1 LSTSVIVVI
10 LGSAVLHAVWNAIIK
25 GGTDKLLETSLKA
38 LGGALLMLCF
48 MPFLP
53 LPAPASRPFLAGTA
67 CIHLFYY
74 LFMAYAYKSS
84 DMSYVYTLMR
94 GSSPLFTALFTV
106 CVLGHGL
113 SPGGWAG
120 VTLLSSGILVMA
132 FDSLRRGDFRAAPT
146 ALALLNSL
154 VIMGYTVMDGSG
166 VRLAGDPFAYI
177 CWVSFLNCFPI
188 TIFVLCRRGI
198 KTYCAYLKTR
208 WKYGITGGA
217 CSAVAYGL
225 AVWCMTRASISQ
237 VAALR
242 ETSVVF
248 GMLLAVVFLKEKMTF
263 PRVTAVF
270 TVLIGAAAMR
280 LYS

>member
-1 LSTSVIVVI
+1 MSASVIAII
-10 LGSAVLHAVWNAIIK
+10 LGSAMLHAVWNAIIK

-38 LGGALLMLCF
+38 LGGALFMLCF

-53 LPAPASRPFLAGTA
+53 LPAPASWPFLAGTA
-67 CIHLFYY
+67 SIHLFYY
-74 LFMAYAYKSS
+74 LFMAHAYKSS

-94 GSSPLFTALFTV
+94 GSSPLFTAFFTV
-106 CVLGHGL
+106 CIMGHSL

-120 VTLLSSGILVMA
+120 VALLSSGILVMA
-132 FDSLRRGDFRAAPT
+132 SDSLRRGDFRMAPT
-146 ALALLNSL
+146 ALALANSL

-166 VRLAGDPFAYI
+166 VRLAGEPLAYI

-188 TIFVLCRRGI
+188 TIFALCRRGP
-198 KTYCAYLKTR
+198 KACFGYLKTR
-208 WKYGITGGA
+208 WKCGITGGV

-225 AVWCMTRASISQ
+225 VVWCMNRAPISQ

-248 GMLLAVVFLKEKMTF
+248 GMLLAVVFLKEKMT
-263 PRVTAVF
+263 PSRVTAVF
-270 TVLIGAAAMR
+270 TVLIGAAVMR

>member
-1 LSTSVIVVI
+1 MSTSVIVII
-10 LGSAVLHAVWNAIIK
+10 LGSAVLHAVWNVIIK

-38 LGGALLMLCF
+38 LGGALLTLCCI
-48 MPFLP
+48 PFLP
-53 LPAPASRPFLAGTA
+53 LPAPASWPFLAGTA

-74 LFMAYAYKSS
+74 LFMAFAYKNS

-106 CVLGHGL
+106 GLLGHSL

-120 VTLLSSGILVMA
+120 VILLSSGILVMA
-132 FDSLRRGDFRAAPT
+132 FDALRRGDFRIAPT
-146 ALALLNSL
+146 ALALANSL

-166 VRLAGDPFAYI
+166 VRLAGEPLAYI

-188 TIFVLCRRGI
+188 TIFVFFRRGL
-198 KTYCAYLKTR
+198 KAYCGYLKTR
-208 WKYGITGGA
+208 WKYGITGGV

-225 AVWCMTRASISQ
+225 AVWCMNHASISQ

-248 GMLLAVVFLKEKMTF
+248 GMLLAVVFLKEKMTS
-263 PRVTAVF
+263 PRVAAVF
-270 TVLIGAAAMR
+270 AVLTGAVVMR